1 MDNEKKSM
9 IKDALILFAITLA
22 AGLLL
27 GFVYDVTKEPIA
39 EQKAKAKAEA
49 CKNVFAAADSFETV
63 TRHDVEF
70 VTGIGEVLEFDAFII
85 KEDDS
90 TKYLATNMESNVDID
105 EVMRA
110 LDSSGQLLGYVI
122 TVTDHEGYGGDIQFS
137 MGVTLDGTLNGISL
151 LSISETAGLGMKAG
165 DVLVPQ
171 FADKKVESFTY
182 TKSGSTND
190 SEIDA
195 ISGATITTNA
205 VVNGVNAGL
214 LFFQDVLWAAEGGA
228 S

>member
-1 MDNEKKSM
+1 MLFRSETFEPMLNEDGPTAYFM
-9 IKDALILFAITLA
+9 AGKD
-22 AGLLL
+22 
-27 GFVYDVTKEPIA
+27 
-39 EQKAKAKAEA
+39 
-49 CKNVFAAADSFETV
+49 
-63 TRHDVEF
+63 
-70 VTGIGEVLEFDAFII
+70 
-85 KEDDS
+85 
-90 TKYLATNMESNVDID
+90 SNVDIN

-110 LDSSGQLLGYVI
+110 LDSAGQLMGYVI

-171 FADKKVESFTY
+171 FANKKVESFTY

-190 SEIDA
+190 SEIDT

-205 VVNGVNAGL
+205 IVNGVNSGL
-214 LFFQDVLWAAEGGA
+214 LFFNSVLTESEGGVINE
-228 S
+228 